1 MPLEANKNKAENS
14 RFLTR
19 LNFFGISYCDKWH
32 LLPPSNSRQIPRSH
46 PHDSLL
52 SSLTSKTSLYF
63 PQIPWVNTSLHLPFY
78 HLSPHLHLPS
88 PGRLRKLPS
97 WSRFSSYPSPVNIPT
112 DLTCPFANAI
122 KLLQVTPL
130 ENLHGFPVTS
140 SGVQRMR
147 SGSCLPHPDP
157 FGPALPV
164 RACVVGGSSSEACCL
179 PVNTLSSSIPSWI
192 AFL

>member
-1 MPLEANKNKAENS
+1 MTASSHPSHRRPVCTSLKYLESTLLYISLSTTLAHTCIFPHLAGCGS
-14 RFLTR
+14 FLTD
-19 LNFFGISYCDKWH
+19 LVFPLTH
-32 LLPPSNSRQIPRSH
+32 LQSI
-46 PHDSLL
+46 
-52 SSLTSKTSLYF
+52 F
-63 PQIPWVNTSLHLPFY
+63 PQI
-78 HLSPHLHLPS
+78 LSVL
-88 PGRLRKLPS
+88 
-97 WSRFSSYPSPVNIPT
+97 
-112 DLTCPFANAI
+112 LTNAI

-140 SGVQRMR
+140 SGVQGMR